1 MPRVKRD
8 STILALLLVLA
19 TIVYA
24 NTLHNPF
31 VIDDQNIIVR
41 NFLLRQWTLADVLKT
56 HLFSAIAV
64 ETQYYRPL
72 TLLTFAINYGF
83 SGLEP
88 QGYHI
93 VNLALHL
100 LVVSLSYLLLSHF
113 VSPWI
118 AGFSAALF
126 AVHPVNA
133 QAVSYISSRSD
144 PLYTVLALLSLLLW
158 IKGSRAQG
166 NVRSLFLAFSLI
178 AFFLGLF
185 AKETTIVAP
194 ALVILTDWIWYNDG
208 TWKEKLTRNWP
219 WYLGFGAMLSVYV
232 MIRMGFAGYAL
243 NMEAS
248 LEAWKPGRD
257 LTIWPRI
264 LLALQLL
271 KSYLTLALYPI
282 NLSFFRSVEIPKGPL
297 ELGVLLGA
305 SSLAILI
312 TLAGLFWSRRKE
324 IPYGILWFLIS
335 IVPVLNLT
343 SLNAPMME
351 HWLYLP
357 MIGFALAFV
366 GCLYALAQ
374 HLGEFRGATFGLALL
389 VILLSAKTASRN
401 AEWGD
406 PILLFQNDAR
416 RYPNEEKN
424 WFLLGYAYFE
434 RRMVPQ
440 AILAFQKGLA
450 VNPNHAY
457 AWSGL
462 GEALSMAGKDEEAEK
477 CFLKAISIMPENPWL
492 HYVLGIHG
500 LKTGK
505 VSNAVEALSRAV
517 SFRPPLPTAYHLLG
531 SAHMR
536 QGNRVEAERAFGKAL
551 SMLPQDREIHS
562 AVHVEMG
569 KLYLRVGKAKEAK
582 EEWQIALRFD
592 PNDEEAKALLQK
604 ETQSLPA
611 RKP

>member
-8 STILALLLVLA
+8 STILALLVLLT

-24 NTLHNPF
+24 NSLDNPF
-31 VIDDQNIIVR
+31 VIDDQHIVVR
-41 NFLLRQWTLADVLKT
+41 NFLLREWALWDILKS
-56 HLFSAIAV
+56 HLFAPLGV

-83 SGLEP
+83 SGLNP
-88 QGYHI
+88 AGYH
-93 VNLALHL
+93 VFNLALHL
-100 LVVSLSYLLLSHF
+100 LVVTMAYLLLAELVPF
-113 VSPWI
+113 WL
-118 AGFSAALF
+118 AAFSAALF
-126 AVHPVNA
+126 AVHPANV

-144 PLYTVLALLSLLLW
+144 PLYTALTLLTLLLW
-158 IKGSRAQG
+158 IKGNRAQG
-166 NVRSLFLAFSLI
+166 GVRILFLAFSLI
-178 AFFLGLF
+178 SFFLGLL
-185 AKETTIVAP
+185 AKETAIVAP
-194 ALVILTDWIWYNDG
+194 ALVILTDWLWHNDG
-208 TWKEKLTRNWP
+208 TWKEKLRRNWL
-219 WYLGFGAMLSVYV
+219 WYLGFGAMLSVYLT
-232 MIRMGFAGYAL
+232 IRLGFAGYAL

-248 LEAWKPGRD
+248 QEVWKPGRD

-271 KSYLTLALYPI
+271 KSYLALALYPV
-282 NLSFFRSVEIPKGPL
+282 NLSFFRSVEIPESSLGV
-297 ELGVLLGA
+297 GVLLGA
-305 SSLAILI
+305 SSLALMI
-312 TLAGLFWSRRKE
+312 TLAWLFWSRRKE

-357 MIGFALAFV
+357 LIGFALAFA

-374 HLGEFRGATFGLALL
+374 YLGEFRGATFGLALL
-389 VILLSAKTASRN
+389 VILLSARTASRN
-401 AEWGD
+401 AEWRY
-406 PILLFQNDAR
+406 PIILFQTDAR

-434 RRMVPQ
+434 RRMAPQ

-462 GEALSMAGKDEEAEK
+462 GETLSMAGKDEEAEK

-505 VSNAVEALSRAV
+505 ASSAVEALSRAV
-517 SFRPPLPTAYHLLG
+517 SLRPPLPTAYHLLG
-531 SAHMR
+531 SAYMR
-536 QGNRVEAERAFGKAL
+536 QGNGKEAERAFGKAL
-551 SMLPQDREIHS
+551 SMLPRDSKIHS
-562 AVHVEMG
+562 VVHVEMG
-569 KLYLRVGKAKEAK
+569 KLYLRAGKVKEAK
-582 EEWQIALRFD
+582 EEWLIALRFD
-592 PNDEEAKALLQK
+592 PNDDEAKALLQR
-604 ETQSLPA
+604 EAQGSQA
-611 RKP
+611 RNP